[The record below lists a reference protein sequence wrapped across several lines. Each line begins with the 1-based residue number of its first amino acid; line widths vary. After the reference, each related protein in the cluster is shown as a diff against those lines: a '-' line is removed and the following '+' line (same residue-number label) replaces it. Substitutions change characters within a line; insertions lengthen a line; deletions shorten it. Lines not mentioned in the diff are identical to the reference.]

1 MAGGAS
7 LGRHWPFRFSGGL
20 CYMAAMKL
28 RHVAA
33 LALLILNAGIFALLL
48 LLTFEAAAIRDSLRR
63 NEHEDRPAPAPAC
76 WYLMMA
82 PFPVSNAR
90 VSGMPTSIHP
100 DTTAPLSQWMIRKTF
115 PTQNECEGAR
125 MESGRSDIPSPKNPW
140 ERCVSTDDPSVKGPL
155 FSAPWTP
162 LVQPH

>member
-1 MAGGAS
+1 MRTLSVILIAGV
-7 LGRHWPFRFSGGL
+7 
-20 CYMAAMKL
+20 Y
-28 RHVAA
+28 V
-33 LALLILNAGIFALLL
+33 LLL
-48 LLTFEAAAIRDSLRR
+48 VLIMEAAAIRHSLRR
-63 NEHEDRPAPAPAC
+63 IEHEERPAPALAC

-82 PFPVSNAR
+82 PFPLSNAR

-115 PTQNECEGAR
+115 PTQNECEGHR

>member
-1 MAGGAS
+1 
-7 LGRHWPFRFSGGL
+7 
-20 CYMAAMKL
+20 MAAMKL
-28 RHVAA
+28 SHAVA

-48 LLTFEAAAIRDSLRR
+48 LLTFEAAAIRDSLGRI
-63 NEHEDRPAPAPAC
+63 EHEERPAPAPAC

-82 PFPVSNAR
+82 PFPLSNAR

-140 ERCVSTDDPSVKGPL
+140 ERCVSTVDPSVKGPL